1 MPLLGRLDRVPLMWR
16 HRTCDHHTSPRIL
29 ASKIPGG
36 NGCFVCDRI
45 HDMHEDRRSEP
56 SNILLTNRKKRF
68 IQVHHN
74 KFLIDQQQALVAGRL
89 RNIEDVP
96 NDSFGAR

>member
-1 MPLLGRLDRVPLMWR
+1 
-16 HRTCDHHTSPRIL
+16 
-29 ASKIPGG
+29 
-36 NGCFVCDRI
+36 
-45 HDMHEDRRSEP
+45 MHEDRRSEP

-68 IQVHHN
+68 IQLHHK